1 MKETASS
8 VLHFILITSVIV
20 QAFEPITTTIV
31 TGVGVA
37 TLGSK
42 LYNYLFETCNAH
54 WIGFNGTGKHKHAEE
69 IM

>member
-1 MKETASS
+1 MKEIASS

-37 TLGSK
+37 TLGNK
-42 LYNYLFETCNAH
+42 LYNYLFETCNGH
-54 WIGFNGTGKHKHAEE
+54 WIGFNATGKDRHGE
-69 IM
+69 